1 MRSVLQSDPNGNVIN
16 LSDYSFTKVHYKYI
30 NKNLNF
36 YPIPGY
42 YKKKG
47 EKKQCKK
54 LYQKD
59 TRRNFYENN
68 ENHQAEETVVEL
80 IIKCK
85 SNWEPISMKHR
96 WGSRKKYRKDFARE
110 EKLPRN
116 NLSKTDKAAI
126 NHFTKR
132 EGIVITEADKRGAS
146 VIIGVEEYVS
156 IAT

>member
-16 LSDYSFTKVHYKYI
+16 LSDYSFTKVQYKYI

-42 YKKKG
+42 YKKKD

-59 TRRNFYENN
+59 TRRHFYDNN
-68 ENHQAEETVVEL
+68 ENHQDEETVVEL

-85 SNWEPISMKHR
+85 SNWEP
-96 WGSRKKYRKDFARE
+96 
-110 EKLPRN
+110 
-116 NLSKTDKAAI
+116 
-126 NHFTKR
+126 
-132 EGIVITEADKRGAS
+132 
-146 VIIGVEEYVS
+146 
-156 IAT
+156 